1 MNQTYMINRP
11 YMPTPQFS
19 GGDRFFPL
27 FFPFVTGAIIGGA
40 AVGLSRPRYYPYP
53 VYGGYPYP
61 Y

>member
-1 MNQTYMINRP
+1 
-11 YMPTPQFS
+11 MPTPQFS